1 MISAPAH
8 PLKGN
13 ELAWEELIDAPFAT
27 KQPVEPAIGC
37 IGLMNAAAAMTDEI
51 EGVEHFGGGLAGW
64 VYDMRL
70 PRWVDRWLYYPV

>member
-27 KQPVEPAIGC
+27 KQTVEPAIGC
-37 IGLMNAAAAMTDEI
+37 IDLI
-51 EGVEHFGGGLAGW
+51 VEADFVEKKTPVQDW
-64 VYDMRL
+64 RL
-70 PRWVDRWLYYPV
+70 ENTNVTALFNDLKFLRLRVHAFYP

>member
-1 MISAPAH
+1 MISAPTH

-37 IGLMNAAAAMTDEI
+37 IGLI
-51 EGVEHFGGGLAGW
+51 VEVDFVEKKTPVQDWCLENTKCPELFN
-64 VYDMRL
+64 DPKSLRL
-70 PRWVDRWLYYPV
+70 KVRASCP